1 MTTDLGDR
9 VGDGAADV
17 SAASDRPRVGL
28 APTLGLLAILTVG
41 FSLGIALAGSDPIT
55 LLFYVSYSS
64 IGALLAFRRPRNPI
78 GWLLIVIA
86 FDFVGTSTTPDVTAA
101 TLAAG
106 TVSLWG
112 MLSIW
117 VTSWAGS
124 ADFLA
129 YFALVLVFPSGHLP
143 DGSWRVPSRL
153 LLLFGAVFVVLTA
166 VAPTIGFSVDG
177 GVESIQVRNPI
188 AVLPDLPLWSVMPSS
203 DTAILP
209 IIGMLVVGVGSI
221 IVRYRRST
229 GILRLQLRW
238 LVTAMTFVVGAI
250 LAGLTSLAL
259 TAGGIG
265 GLAWVPAIIAYPT
278 VPIAVGVAVLRY
290 RLLEIDRIVS
300 RTVGYALVTGILAV
314 VFAGSILVLETA
326 LTAVAQVQ
334 TIAVAAS
341 TLAVFA
347 LFQPLRRRVQRAV
360 DQRFDRAGYDAERTS
375 VAFAERLRNEV
386 DMATVTADLR
396 TTVSRTMAPTRLG
409 VWVREERPS

>member
-1 MTTDLGDR
+1 M
-9 VGDGAADV
+9 ADA

-28 APTLGLLAILTVG
+28 VPTLGLLVVLILG
-41 FSLGIALAGSDPIT
+41 LALGLALAGPDPLT
-55 LLFYVSYSS
+55 LLFYASYAG

-78 GWLLIVIA
+78 GWVLIVIA
-86 FDFVGTSTTPDVTAA
+86 FNFIGTSTTPDVDAA
-101 TLAAG
+101 ALAAG
-106 TVSLWG
+106 TVGPLG
-112 MLSIW
+112 MLSVW
-117 VTSWAGS
+117 VTGWAGS

-129 YFALVLVFPSGHLP
+129 YFALVLIFPSGHLP
-143 DGSWRVPSRL
+143 EGRWRVPSQL
-153 LLLFGAVFVVLTA
+153 LLLVGLVFVILTA
-166 VAPTIGFSVDG
+166 VAPTIGFTVSG
-177 GVESIQVRNPI
+177 GLESIQVRNPI

-238 LVTAMTFVVGAI
+238 LVAAMTFVVGAI
-250 LAGLTSLAL
+250 LAGLASIAL
-259 TAGGIG
+259 TAGDIG
-265 GLAWVPAIIAYPT
+265 GLAWVPAIVAYPT
-278 VPIAVGVAVLRY
+278 VPIAIGVAVLRY

-300 RTVGYALVTGILAV
+300 RSVGYALVTGLLAI
-314 VFAGSILVLETA
+314 VFAGTILVLQ
-326 LTAVAQVQ
+326 AVLVSVTQAQ

-360 DQRFDRAGYDAERTS
+360 DQRFDRARYDAERTS

-386 DMATVTADLR
+386 DMTAVTADLR
-396 TTVSRTMAPTRLG
+396 ATVGRTMAPTSLW
-409 VWVREERPS
+409 VWVRAERPS